1 MVQNDVVRNDKYVI
15 KVLIQHGGG
24 GERMYII
31 YIKTKKFIYIKID
44 NCYKVKSVTFSQKPY
59 CHTCV

>member
-24 GERMYII
+24 ECILYILKQKNL
-31 YIKTKKFIYIKID
+31 YI
-44 NCYKVKSVTFSQKPY
+44 
-59 CHTCV
+59 

>member
-24 GERMYII
+24 GMYII
-31 YIKTKKFIYIKID
+31 YILKQKNLYI
-44 NCYKVKSVTFSQKPY
+44 
-59 CHTCV
+59 

>member
-15 KVLIQHGGG
+15 KVLIQHWGG
-24 GERMYII
+24 MYII
-31 YIKTKKFIYIKID
+31 YIKTKKFIYIKTD